1 MTKVRLGL
9 LFTLAVAVASLL
21 TYAIFREEKVVT
33 LGQTL
38 TTTSTQPT
46 YTFSFSEGGYTH
58 GSFQVS
64 EITNT
69 TFIFQGTNSSQAS
82 STEGSTV
89 WTNITSD
96 IAASSSI
103 GAVGYYFLDTDMVFN
118 KVRLLFTTST
128 GQATSSVYATFA
140 N

>member
-38 TTTSTQPT
+38 TTTSNQVNEMGQAVDLRTVSSGAGSTTSTQPT

-64 EITNT
+64 EIPNT
-69 TFIFQGTNSSQAS
+69 PFIFQGTPAHKPIALRDQQC
-82 STEGSTV
+82 GQ
-89 WTNITSD
+89 TS
-96 IAASSSI
+96 
-103 GAVGYYFLDTDMVFN
+103 
-118 KVRLLFTTST
+118 
-128 GQATSSVYATFA
+128 
-140 N
+140 